1 MSDLAN
7 SCEYLTIDELCSAVS
22 ESEKAKANR
31 QVRCQNEEKMSC
43 CYICLS
49 RRECAFS
56 CKFLGNIGTE
66 APSVE
71 AEKTEPPNT
80 VDPDQEIQPP
90 QTENAPV
97 AFCALCNVE
106 MGQTK
111 TKFKIDGWNG
121 PHPKLSDDDTGD
133 EFLPA
138 IVYLCPQC
146 GKIEF
151 KAAIGNELNKH

>member
-7 SCEYLTIDELCSAVS
+7 SCEYLTIDRLCSAVA

-31 QVRCQNEEKMSC
+31 QVRCQNEEKMGC

-66 APSVE
+66 APQVE
-71 AEKTEPPNT
+71 DEKTVLQST
-80 VDPDQEIQPP
+80 VDSGQEIEAP
-90 QTENAPV
+90 QTENAAV

-111 TKFKIDGWNG
+111 TKFKIDGWSG
-121 PHPKLSDDDTGD
+121 PHPKLSGDDAGD
-133 EFLPA
+133 EFLSA

-151 KAAIGNELNKH
+151 KAAVENELSKN